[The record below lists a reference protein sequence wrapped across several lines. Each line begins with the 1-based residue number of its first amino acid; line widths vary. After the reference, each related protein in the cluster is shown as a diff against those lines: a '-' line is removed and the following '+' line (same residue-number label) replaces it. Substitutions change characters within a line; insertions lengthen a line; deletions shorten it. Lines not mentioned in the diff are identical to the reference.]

1 MRHREV
7 TQLKRADQQE
17 LLQREKAH
25 WRDFK
30 TKIARKLQHDDS
42 VKRDVEMNLRLL
54 ATKASP

>member
-17 LLQREKAH
+17 LLQREKAQ

-30 TKIARKLQHDDS
+30 ARVTRKLQHDES